1 MYWVLRNIQKRA
13 NSNEMIS
20 IDFDSYS
27 NINSLANI
35 STQEMNSLVK
45 FNNNLCSLC
54 GKAVTSVY
62 VQNKEVL
69 SSFRVR
75 RNIHLLQKNYVKGC
89 DVTHARLNLSARCQ
103 VGPPTS
109 RQFGCFSTHWSPS
122 ISISCCIISFDG
134 LFQVFQ
140 LILPL
145 GSVHRIIRKA
155 KHASSLTHVLE
166 FRPSKIKCL
175 FAKIRVAK
183 TKSTRQAGNS
193 FFS

>member
-62 VQNKEVL
+62 VQNKEV
-69 SSFRVR
+69 F
-75 RNIHLLQKNYVKGC
+75 
-89 DVTHARLNLSARCQ
+89 
-103 VGPPTS
+103 
-109 RQFGCFSTHWSPS
+109 
-122 ISISCCIISFDG
+122 
-134 LFQVFQ
+134 VFVQ
-140 LILPL
+140 
-145 GSVHRIIRKA
+145 S
-155 KHASSLTHVLE
+155 
-166 FRPSKIKCL
+166 
-175 FAKIRVAK
+175 
-183 TKSTRQAGNS
+183 
-193 FFS
+193 